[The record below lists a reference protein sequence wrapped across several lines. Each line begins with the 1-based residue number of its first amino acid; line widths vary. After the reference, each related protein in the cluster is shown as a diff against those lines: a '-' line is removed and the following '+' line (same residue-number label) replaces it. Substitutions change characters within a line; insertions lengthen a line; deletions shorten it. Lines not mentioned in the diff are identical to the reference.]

1 MFYWT
6 LYKDIN
12 LYKLT
17 LQINTYGTL
26 KILQECNQNKQLE
39 LFYKKIGENVKNIRI
54 EKGFS
59 QLKLANSMGYD
70 SVGHIAK
77 AEIYK
82 YDKKFNLEHLF
93 KIAKILDVSIKDIFE
108 GTDEIIKSKD
118 TNY

>member
-1 MFYWT
+1 MVALNLLNFIRLT
-6 LYKDIN
+6 LYKV
-12 LYKLT
+12 LKLNEY
-17 LQINTYGTL
+17 LDYQSKEFLDLISMNVV
-26 KILQECNQNKQLE
+26 KIRKS
-39 LFYKKIGENVKNIRI
+39 
-54 EKGFS
+54 KGFS

>member
-1 MFYWT
+1 MH
-6 LYKDIN
+6 N
-12 LYKLT
+12 
-17 LQINTYGTL
+17 
-26 KILQECNQNKQLE
+26 NKNEKLE
-39 LFYKKIGENVKNIRI
+39 LFYKQIGKNVKNLRTK
-54 EKGFS
+54 KGFS

-70 SVGHIAK
+70 SVEHIAK

-108 GTDEIIKSKD
+108 GADEIIKVKD

>member
-1 MFYWT
+1 MH
-6 LYKDIN
+6 N
-12 LYKLT
+12 
-17 LQINTYGTL
+17 
-26 KILQECNQNKQLE
+26 NKNEKLE
-39 LFYKKIGENVKNIRI
+39 LFYKQIGKNVKNLRTK
-54 EKGFS
+54 KGFS
-59 QLKLANSMGYD
+59 QLKLANAMGYD

-108 GTDEIIKSKD
+108 GADEIIKTKD

>member
-1 MFYWT
+1 MET
-6 LYKDIN
+6 DIKN
-12 LYKLT
+12 
-17 LQINTYGTL
+17 
-26 KILQECNQNKQLE
+26 NQKLE
-39 LFYKKIGENVKNIRI
+39 LFYKKIGDNVKKLRI
-54 EKGFS
+54 QRGFS
-59 QLKLANSMGYD
+59 QLKLANAMGYD

-108 GTDEIIKSKD
+108 GTDEIIKTKD